1 MEWIQLPNGTWRDKE
16 GKQSQI
22 LTNEEYKKNI
32 LKQTSSDI
40 PTIPTSTRPV
50 YPGVEGTKPTTP
62 TTTSINDLYNDA
74 LSKIQ
79 PIVTTTT
86 PSTTGTGSFK
96 TKEDIAATAQ
106 NAYNQAQQS
115 LQGLTTGTA
124 LLPRTTT
131 DYPLPVTIAQPQIY
145 DDVREKSL
153 AEYQKSLAASD
164 YTKAIGQ
171 LQQQGTTN
179 LDNYLNAYP
188 SFQMNQMTDLSK
200 QMANVGTDQQFNIAE
215 KLKSMAQMT
224 PEEKTLYYETLMS
237 GQGNAGQANT
247 LNKLQNLDV
256 NQLNAIIN
264 QMQSGNQGQTN
275 DVYNQTLGAKT
286 TSQQQQALQQLQG
299 LDINQIN
306 QVINQMQGLNTN
318 QTGNVYNQTLGAA
331 GANSLQQLLQGNI
344 ASSLNQDADALA
356 SALYQKTANP
366 LQQEFERLRQSTQS
380 SMAGRGLGNSTIVEG
395 ALEDPTRSY
404 LSQLQQAS
412 LGAQIQG
419 QQFAQSAKEAA
430 TNAGLNL
437 SGQLSSQQLQA
448 LQQAGVLAGQSEQQN
463 LANLQATGN
472 LTTQAAQ
479 QQLAQQQAVA
489 NQSNILG
496 SQQLQAL
503 QQAGALAGQSEQERL
518 AQLQA
523 AGNLSGQ
530 TAQQNLAN
538 IQAAGTQS
546 NTLAAQQLQAQQQA
560 AQQYNNTKQLQ
571 QSALTSAGSLA
582 NQTAAQKL
590 ASLQQAGSLSSTIE
604 QINQQKPIVAQQ
616 LINQMSQLP
625 GLQQIYSQGQLQNAL
640 NAQQQSQNVQLY
652 NTQAQQEEW
661 YKRIEQMNNQ
671 MKMAIASLNQVSL
684 PMTQLTTGTN
694 SANLANVIAQQQAQN
709 QLFGNLIGLA
719 GTTNTNPYNTV
730 G

>member
-1 MEWIQLPNGTWRDKE
+1 MSFLDDAKSKINNWWQNLPVTPTTGT
-16 GKQSQI
+16 
-22 LTNEEYKKNI
+22 T
-32 LKQTSSDI
+32 
-40 PTIPTSTRPV
+40 
-50 YPGVEGTKPTTP
+50 TTP
-62 TTTSINDLYNDA
+62 TTPKTEEEIYNEA
-74 LSKIQ
+74 LSKIK
-79 PIVTTTT
+79 PITTTTT
-86 PSTTGTGSFK
+86 PTTTTGTGSFK

-179 LDNYLNAYP
+179 LANYLGAGQ
-188 SFQMNQMTDLSK
+188 SAQMNQMSDLSK
-200 QMANVGTDQQFNIAE
+200 QMAGTNYSQQGNIANQ
-215 KLKSMAQMT
+215 LQQMSQMT
-224 PEEKTLYYETLMS
+224 PKQLSLYYQTLGT
-237 GQGNAGQANT
+237 GQGTVNQANA
-247 LNKLQNLDV
+247 LKQLQGLSV
-256 NQLNAIIN
+256 GQLNSIVN
-264 QMQSGNQGQTN
+264 QMQSIGQGQTN
-275 DVYNQTLGAKT
+275 EVYNRTLNAG
-286 TSQQQQALQQLQG
+286 TSAQQQQALNQLQG
-299 LDINQIN
+299 LNTNQIN

-318 QTGNVYNQTLGAA
+318 QSNEVYGQTLGAA
-331 GANSLQQLLQGNI
+331 GANQLQQLLQGSI
-344 ASSLNQDADALA
+344 ASSLNPDANALA
-356 SALYQKTANP
+356 NALYQKTANP

-380 SMAGRGLGNSTIVEG
+380 SMAGRGLGASTIVEG

-419 QQFAQSAKEAA
+419 QQFAQAQKEAA
-430 TNAGLNL
+430 TTAGLNL

-448 LQQAGVLAGQSEQQN
+448 LQQAGALAGQSEQQR

-472 LTTQAAQ
+472 LATQATQ
-479 QQLAQQQAVA
+479 QQLAQQQAIA
-489 NQSNILG
+489 NQANVLG
-496 SQQLQAL
+496 GQQLQAL

-523 AGNLSGQ
+523 AGNLAGQ

-538 IQAAGTQS
+538 IQAAGAQS

-560 AQQYNNTKQLQ
+560 AEQYNAARQRQ
-571 QSALTSAGSLA
+571 QTALTSAGSLA
-582 NQTAAQKL
+582 NQTAAQRL
-590 ASLQQAGSLSSTIE
+590 AALQQSGSLAGTIE

-625 GLQQIYSQGQLQNAL
+625 GLQQVYAQGQLQNAL

-684 PMTQLTTGTN
+684 PMTQLTTSTN

-719 GTTNTNPYNTV
+719 GTTNNSYNPV
-730 G
+730 K